1 MEVEMEKRVERRMSN
16 GQTDDRENIAL
27 WTMRGWNVVLGR
39 GVNLYHNFAG
49 TDIGKI
55 YDFFRVWGGAPEIE
69 AI

>member
-1 MEVEMEKRVERRMSN
+1 
-16 GQTDDRENIAL
+16 
-27 WTMRGWNVVLGR
+27 MRGWNVVLGR